1 MGGVPPIIITPL
13 VKNSGG
19 RDGLGHGGYEEALAL
34 ARDANE
40 VYQRLGFAVGIEQ
53 TQELLERLEKRI
65 AEGRR

>member
-1 MGGVPPIIITPL
+1 M
-13 VKNSGG
+13 KNSGG